1 MSQYRK
7 GYIFEKKSNSYIQ
20 EILERFENLKFYSIE
35 SRGSKGT
42 ADIVFG
48 IYDIKKKNRTWFG
61 VQCKRGY
68 ISGPEKKREIQKA
81 SKISG
86 MKLFFSSPKK
96 EKKTEILIEPDLKD
110 WIQKWLK
117 D

>member
-20 EILERFENLKFYSIE
+20 EILETFKNLKFYSIE

-48 IYDIKKKNRTWFG
+48 IYDINKKNRTWFG

-68 ISGPEKKREIQKA
+68 ISGPEKKREIEKA

-86 MKLFFSSPKK
+86 MKLFFSSQKK
-96 EKKTEILIEPDLKD
+96 EKNTEILIETDLKD
-110 WIQKWLK
+110 CIQKWLK
-117 D
+117 E

>member
-1 MSQYRK
+1 MILRK
-7 GYIFEKKSNSYIQ
+7 K
-20 EILERFENLKFYSIE
+20 IE
-35 SRGSKGT
+35 HGLAFNVKGDT
-42 ADIVFG
+42 YQAP
-48 IYDIKKKNRTWFG
+48 K
-61 VQCKRGY
+61 
-68 ISGPEKKREIQKA
+68 KKREIEKA

>member
-20 EILERFENLKFYSIE
+20 EILETFKNLKFYSIE

-48 IYDIKKKNRTWFG
+48 IYDIKKK
-61 VQCKRGY
+61 K
-68 ISGPEKKREIQKA
+68 
-81 SKISG
+81 
-86 MKLFFSSPKK
+86 
-96 EKKTEILIEPDLKD
+96 
-110 WIQKWLK
+110 
-117 D
+117 

>member
-20 EILERFENLKFYSIE
+20 EILETFKNLKFYSIE

-48 IYDIKKKNRTWFG
+48 IYDIKKKIEHGLAFNVKGDTY
-61 VQCKRGY
+61 Q
-68 ISGPEKKREIQKA
+68 A
-81 SKISG
+81 
-86 MKLFFSSPKK
+86 PKK
-96 EKKTEILIEPDLKD
+96 NEKLKKL
-110 WIQKWLK
+110 QK
-117 D
+117 

>member
-96 EKKTEILIEPDLKD
+96 EKKTEI
-110 WIQKWLK
+110 
-117 D
+117 